1 MELLL
6 SGVDTVECAY
16 FLRAGIGC
24 RLDFQHLAV
33 GREALRSAKVRE
45 ARPVTLGS
53 KQFMLAPHGT
63 GSGYPLLLTN
73 ADMAVQC
80 GEFNSPSF
88 FVTFRSHALWHQG
101 AQALHQEFVDWT
113 GELRLH
119 AVRAE
124 ALSRVDFAF
133 DVRLPSLNFDAD
145 SFVTLASRDA
155 QHRKDRKAQT
165 FRFGEGDVVLR
176 VYDKSAEIRESSQK
190 DWFYALWGGVTEDVW
205 RIEFQVRKDILRR
218 FSIRTFADLDAGAG
232 DLLRYLMH
240 EHTTLR
246 VKSDDSNRSRWPLHP
261 LWALLQ
267 REAATLNVQGVLRS
281 FDAEEA
287 LRERLMRLAISVEGY
302 VKRAAAVEC
311 IRQGKASM
319 SHDAALSTLAVLLK
333 QVHDPLSWSVDVGK
347 RIDQIRLGQW

>member
-1 MELLL
+1 MQLLL

-16 FLRAGIGC
+16 FLRPGIGC
-24 RLDFQHLAV
+24 RLDYQQLAV
-33 GREALRSAKVRE
+33 ARESLRNAKVRE
-45 ARPVTLGS
+45 SQPVALGS

-63 GSGYPLLLTN
+63 GSGYPLLLTT
-73 ADMAVQC
+73 AEMALQC

-88 FVTFRSHALWHQG
+88 FVTYRSHALWHQG
-101 AQALHQEFVDWT
+101 AQALHQGFVDWAT
-113 GELRLH
+113 ELRLH

-124 ALSRVDFAF
+124 ALSRVDFSF
-133 DVRLPSLNFDAD
+133 DVHLPALDFDAD
-145 SFVTLASRDA
+145 SFVTLASKDA
-155 QHRKDRKAQT
+155 QHRKDRKTQT

-176 VYDKSAEIRESSQK
+176 VYDKAAEIRESSQK
-190 DWFYALWGGVTEDVW
+190 DWFYALWGGCTEHVW
-205 RIEFQVRKDILRR
+205 RVEFQVRKDVLRR
-218 FSIRTFADLDAGAG
+218 FSIRTFSDLEASAG

-246 VKSDDSNRSRWPLHP
+246 VKGDDSNRSRWLLHP
-261 LWALLQ
+261 LWAML
-267 REAATLNVQGVLRS
+267 RVESAKLNAQGVLRS

-311 IRQGKASM
+311 IRQGRSSM
-319 SHDAALSTLAVLLK
+319 SHDAALATLAMLLK

-347 RIDQIRLGQW
+347 RIDQMRLGQW